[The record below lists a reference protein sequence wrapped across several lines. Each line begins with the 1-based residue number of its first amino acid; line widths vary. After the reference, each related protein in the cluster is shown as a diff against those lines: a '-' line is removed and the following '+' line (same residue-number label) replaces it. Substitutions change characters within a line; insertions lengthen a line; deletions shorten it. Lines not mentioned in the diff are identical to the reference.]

1 MAVAERTDHVGDP
14 LPPDA
19 YFFAP
24 PPPEIGD
31 IRSAYSSLKSAKAQ
45 SLGTNRL
52 VGTVIWTA
60 VIGFLGIGALFL
72 LDGMRNPLNLI
83 WVVLVAALAGLIAFF
98 NCGKATCSYV
108 GTLGTARYTALGDPN
123 WPKSDIFLFR
133 TARELRTTQTRN
145 YYNGVYTGTTYTFAW
160 TDEAGKRV
168 YNITGQ
174 HNANKGIPKG
184 PHPFNFARAAEL
196 SWSNFLL
203 PTAQHEYETLG
214 YVQFNLGGKD
224 WVRVGPQCVELFQR
238 GQVQQCPTANI
249 ATFSINQGV
258 FTVRLK
264 DAKSG
269 FLGIGSKGIFSFN
282 YAGMA
287 NARLF
292 LFVMGELA
300 GIQLV

>member
-31 IRSAYSSLKSAKAQ
+31 VRSAYSSLKSAKAQ
-45 SLGTNRL
+45 SLGTARL

-60 VIGFLGIGALFL
+60 VAGFIGIGVVYAFA
-72 LDGMRNPLNLI
+72 GSRNPVDAI
-83 WVVLVAALAGLIAFF
+83 WIVLAAGVTGLIAFF
-98 NCGKATCSYV
+98 SCGKASCSYIGSQ
-108 GTLGTARYTALGDPN
+108 GTVVYTAFGDAN
-123 WPKSDIFLFR
+123 WPKSNIFLFR
-133 TARELRTTQTRN
+133 TARELRTAQTRN
-145 YYNGVYTGTTYTFAW
+145 YTNGIYTGTSYSFTW
-160 TDEAGKRV
+160 TDESGRKV
-168 YNITGQ
+168 YVLFGS
-174 HNANKGIPKG
+174 HNANKGLPKG

-196 SWSNFLL
+196 AWSNFLL
-203 PTAQHEYETLG
+203 PTAQHQYETMG
-214 YVQFNLGGKD
+214 YVQFNLSGQD
-224 WVRVGPQCVELFQR
+224 WVRVGQQCVELFQR
-238 GQVQQCPTANI
+238 GQVQQCPTNNI

-269 FLGIGSKGIFSFN
+269 FLGIGSNGIFSFN

-292 LFVMGELA
+292 LFVMSELA